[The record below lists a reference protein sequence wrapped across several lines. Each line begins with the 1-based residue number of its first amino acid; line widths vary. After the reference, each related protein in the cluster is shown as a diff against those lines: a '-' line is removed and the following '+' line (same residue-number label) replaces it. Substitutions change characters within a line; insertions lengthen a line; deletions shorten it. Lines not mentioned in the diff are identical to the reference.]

1 MGQHRRTSGQ
11 DITFVLSST
20 NTGGTH
26 LQFVVDSLVLTESG
40 RAGFQLVITPNEA
53 NPGTC
58 DFTWESRDGKVYD
71 LLSSTDLST
80 PVST

>member
-1 MGQHRRTSGQ
+1 M
-11 DITFVLSST
+11 
-20 NTGGTH
+20 
-26 LQFVVDSLVLTESG
+26 DSLVLTESG